1 MKREEGEAFAREH
14 GLVFMETSAKTA
26 AGVEEA
32 FINTAKEI
40 YEVYATYY
48 ILHTIYDT
56 ILYLLIYSRKSKKG
70 NSISIM
76 SLMVSNLD
84 HLISQTKV
92 EHLKTKL
99 PKVVGAVND
108 RPDRAVRI
116 SMMDLLKTD
125 YVTLSHFI

>member
-1 MKREEGEAFAREH
+1 
-14 GLVFMETSAKTA
+14 
-26 AGVEEA
+26 
-32 FINTAKEI
+32 
-40 YEVYATYY
+40 
-48 ILHTIYDT
+48 
-56 ILYLLIYSRKSKKG
+56 
-70 NSISIM
+70 M

-125 YVTLSHFI
+125 YVTLSHFIWVINKPNMIIRDNLHTIICAILISRYLSMSSSQSGYGVIFRRHCDVILSNYDVIMFFMSLLGIFL